1 MDAEVGTIAGRV
13 RVVLDEIRRAA
24 VRAGRVPDQVRLVAA
39 SKTVPVERLREAV
52 DAGIRH
58 LGENRL
64 QEALPKIET
73 LDREGVLWHFIGTLQ
88 RRKVKS
94 VVGRF
99 ETIHSV
105 DSLALA
111 EEINRQAREAGLRQR
126 VLLEVNLGG
135 EASKGGFAPSELAA
149 ALPALN
155 ELSGL
160 DIRGLMAIPPPT
172 PTAEDARPY
181 FRQLREL
188 AQALTV
194 QGCRNINMQELS
206 MGMSHDFPVAIE
218 EGATYVRVG
227 TAIFG
232 ARGEQVNVEK

>member
-1 MDAEVGTIAGRV
+1 M
-13 RVVLDEIRRAA
+13 
-24 VRAGRVPDQVRLVAA
+24 
-39 SKTVPVERLREAV
+39 SVERLRQAV

-64 QEALPKIET
+64 QEALPKIDT
-73 LDREGVLWHFIGTLQ
+73 LGREGVVWHFIGSLQ

-94 VVGRF
+94 VIGRF

-111 EEINRQAREAGLRQR
+111 EEIDRQAKAAGLRQR
-126 VLLEVNLGG
+126 VLLEVNLAG
-135 EASKGGFAPSELAA
+135 EASKGGFESTTLGA
-149 ALPALN
+149 ALESLN
-155 ELSGL
+155 GLEHL

-181 FRQLREL
+181 FRQLRTL
-188 AQALTV
+188 AQTLTAR
-194 QGCRNINMQELS
+194 GHRNINMQELS
-206 MGMSHDFPVAIE
+206 MGMSHDYPVAIE

-232 ARGEQVNVEK
+232 ARGE

>member
-1 MDAEVGTIAGRV
+1 MDGQRETIAGRV
-13 RVVLDEIRRAA
+13 RAVLDEVHRAA
-24 VRAGRVPDQVRLVAA
+24 IRAGRAPEAVRLVAA
-39 SKTVPVERLREAV
+39 SKTVPIERLREAV

-64 QEALPKIET
+64 QEALPKIQT
-73 LDREGVLWHFIGTLQ
+73 LARPGVLWHFIGTLQ

-111 EEINRQAREAGLRQR
+111 EEIHRQAKAAGFRQR

-135 EASKGGFAPSELAA
+135 EASKGGFDPAILAA
-149 ALPALN
+149 ILPSLNALDH
-155 ELSGL
+155 L
-160 DIRGLMAIPPPT
+160 DIRGLMVIPPPT
-172 PTAEDARPY
+172 PAAEDARPY
-181 FRQLREL
+181 FRRLREF
-188 AQALTV
+188 AQALTA

-206 MGMSHDFPVAIE
+206 MGMSHDYPVAVE

-232 ARGEQVNVEK
+232 ARGE

>member
-1 MDAEVGTIAGRV
+1 MDAEPGKIAARV
-13 RVVLDEIRRAA
+13 RTVLDEIHRAA
-24 VRAGRVPDQVRLVAA
+24 SRAGRAPDGIRLMAV
-39 SKTVPVERLREAV
+39 SKTVSVERLREAV

-58 LGENRL
+58 VGENRF
-64 QEALPKIET
+64 QEAVPKIET
-73 LDREGVLWHFIGTLQ
+73 LGRDGVVWHFIGSLQ

-111 EEINRQAREAGLRQR
+111 EEIDRRAQEADLRQR

-135 EASKGGFAPSELAA
+135 EVSKAGFEPGNLLAV
-149 ALPALN
+149 LSSLN
-155 ELSGL
+155 GLQHL
-160 DIRGLMAIPPPT
+160 DIRGLMVIPPPSLI
-172 PTAEDARPY
+172 AEGARPY
-181 FRQLREL
+181 FRRLREL
-188 AQALTV
+188 AQTLTA
-194 QGCRNINMQELS
+194 QGWGNINMQELS
-206 MGMSHDFPVAIE
+206 MGMSHDYQVAVE

-232 ARGEQVNVEK
+232 ARRD

>member
-1 MDAEVGTIAGRV
+1 MDTEAETIAARV
-13 RVVLDEIRRAA
+13 RAVLDGIHRAA
-24 VRAGRVPDQVRLVAA
+24 VRAGRAPETVRLVAV
-39 SKTVPVERLREAV
+39 SKTVSVERLREAV
-52 DAGIRH
+52 DAGVRH
-58 LGENRL
+58 VGENRL

-73 LDREGVLWHFIGTLQ
+73 LDRDGVVWHFIGTLQ
-88 RRKVKS
+88 RRKVKA

-111 EEINRQAREAGLRQR
+111 QEIDRRAQEAGLRQR

-135 EASKGGFAPSELAA
+135 ESSKGGFEPTALLG

-155 ELSGL
+155 RFEYL
-160 DIRGLMAIPPPT
+160 DIRGLMAIPPAVPA
-172 PTAEDARPY
+172 AEDARPY
-181 FRQLREL
+181 FRRLREL
-188 AQALTV
+188 SRSLTALDFP
-194 QGCRNINMQELS
+194 NINMQELS
-206 MGMSHDFPVAIE
+206 MGMSHDYPVAVE

-232 ARGEQVNVEK
+232 ARRD

>member
-1 MDAEVGTIAGRV
+1 MDTEPDTIAARV
-13 RVVLDEIRRAA
+13 RTVRDEIHRAA
-24 VRAGRVPDQVRLVAA
+24 IRTGRVPDTIRLVAV
-39 SKTVPVERLREAV
+39 SKTVSVERLREAV

-58 LGENRL
+58 VGENRL
-64 QEALPKIET
+64 QEALPKIEA
-73 LDREGVLWHFIGTLQ
+73 LGRDGVVWHFIGALQ

-99 ETIHSV
+99 DTIHSV

-111 EEINRQAREAGLRQR
+111 EEIDRRAQEASLRQR

-135 EASKGGFAPSELAA
+135 EVSKEGFEPG
-149 ALPALN
+149 ALVAVLSSLN
-155 ELSGL
+155 GLKHL
-160 DIRGLMAIPPPT
+160 DIRGLTAIPPPS

-188 AQALTV
+188 AQRLTA
-194 QGCRNINMQELS
+194 QGCGNINMQELS
-206 MGMSHDFPVAIE
+206 MGMSHDYQVAVE

-232 ARGEQVNVEK
+232 ARCD

>member
-1 MDAEVGTIAGRV
+1 MDAAQDTIAARV
-13 RVVLDEIRRAA
+13 HRVLDEIRRAA
-24 VRAGRVPDQVRLVAA
+24 ARAGRDPETVRLVAA

-52 DAGIRH
+52 AAGICY

-73 LDREGVLWHFIGTLQ
+73 LDRHGVVWHFIGTLQ

-99 ETIHSV
+99 EMIHSV
-105 DSLALA
+105 DSLDLA
-111 EEINRQAREAGLRQR
+111 EEINRQAKAAGLKQR
-126 VLLEVNLGG
+126 ILLEVNVGG
-135 EASKGGFAPSELAA
+135 ESSKGGFAPAAVAA
-149 ALPALN
+149 ALPALSQF
-155 ELSGL
+155 EQL

-172 PTAEDARPY
+172 ATAEDARPY

-188 AQALTV
+188 AQALTGH
-194 QGCRNINMQELS
+194 GCRNINMQELS
-206 MGMSHDFPVAIE
+206 MGMSHDYPVAVE

-227 TAIFG
+227 TALFG
-232 ARGEQVNVEK
+232 MRSE

>member
-1 MDAEVGTIAGRV
+1 MDTEPGEIAARV
-13 RVVLDEIRRAA
+13 RTVLDEIHRAA
-24 VRAGRVPDQVRLVAA
+24 SRAGRAPDGIRLMAV
-39 SKTVPVERLREAV
+39 SKTVSVERLREAV

-58 LGENRL
+58 VGENRL
-64 QEALPKIET
+64 QEAVPKIET
-73 LDREGVLWHFIGTLQ
+73 LGRDGVVWHFIGSLQ

-111 EEINRQAREAGLRQR
+111 EEIDRRAQEAGFRQR

-135 EASKGGFAPSELAA
+135 EVSKGGFEPDNLLAV
-149 ALPALN
+149 LSSLN
-155 ELSGL
+155 GLQHL
-160 DIRGLMAIPPPT
+160 DIRGLMVIPPPSL
-172 PTAEDARPY
+172 TAEGARPY
-181 FRQLREL
+181 FRRLREL
-188 AQALTV
+188 AQTLTA
-194 QGCRNINMQELS
+194 QGWGNINMQELS
-206 MGMSHDFPVAIE
+206 MGMSHDYQVAVE

-232 ARGEQVNVEK
+232 ARRD

>member
-1 MDAEVGTIAGRV
+1 MDATSDTIATRVGT
-13 RVVLDEIRRAA
+13 VLDEIHRAA
-24 VRAGRVPDQVRLVAA
+24 TRAGRTPDAIRLMAV
-39 SKTVPVERLREAV
+39 SKTVSVERVRDAV

-58 LGENRL
+58 VGENRL

-73 LDREGVLWHFIGTLQ
+73 LDRDGVVWHFIGTLQ

-105 DSLALA
+105 DSLGLA
-111 EEINRQAREAGLRQR
+111 EEVDRCAQKAGLHQR
-126 VLLEVNLGG
+126 ILLEVNLGG
-135 EASKGGFAPSELAA
+135 EVSKGGFAPAALLA

-155 ELSGL
+155 GFRFL
-160 DIRGLMAIPPPT
+160 DIRGLMTIPPPT
-172 PTAEDARPY
+172 SLAEDARPY
-181 FRQLREL
+181 FRRLREL
-188 AQALTV
+188 AQALTA
-194 QGCRNINMQELS
+194 QGCANINMQELS
-206 MGMSHDFPVAIE
+206 MGMSHDYQVAVE

-232 ARGEQVNVEK
+232 ARHG

>member
-1 MDAEVGTIAGRV
+1 MDTEAETIAARV
-13 RVVLDEIRRAA
+13 RAVFDGIHRAA
-24 VRAGRVPDQVRLVAA
+24 VRAGRAPETVRLVAV
-39 SKTVPVERLREAV
+39 SKTVSVERLREAV
-52 DAGIRH
+52 DAGVRH
-58 LGENRL
+58 VGENRL

-73 LDREGVLWHFIGTLQ
+73 LDRDGVVWHFIGTLQ
-88 RRKVKS
+88 RRKVKA

-111 EEINRQAREAGLRQR
+111 QEIDRRAQEAGLRQR

-135 EASKGGFAPSELAA
+135 ESSKGGFEPTALLG

-155 ELSGL
+155 RFEYL
-160 DIRGLMAIPPPT
+160 DIRGLMAIPPAVPA
-172 PTAEDARPY
+172 AEDARPY
-181 FRQLREL
+181 FRRLREL
-188 AQALTV
+188 SRSLTALDFP
-194 QGCRNINMQELS
+194 NINMQELS
-206 MGMSHDFPVAIE
+206 MGMSHDYPVAVE

-232 ARGEQVNVEK
+232 ARRD